1 MVKNDLTQK
10 YTKSTIW
17 IHWVTTALIIISFAL
32 GKYVEELEPVD
43 KLGFLRI
50 HAILGLI
57 ILLLSF
63 FRSYIYFKSPRP
75 PQLKTGSEFNDKLVI
90 WIHNIFYILLFI
102 IPLTGIIALITTGYG
117 DAISSGDINLIKP
130 HEESIP
136 LESHEILAT
145 TMMITLL
152 LHVIG
157 VIKHKILYKENTMK
171 RII

>member
-1 MVKNDLTQK
+1 
-10 YTKSTIW
+10 
-17 IHWVTTALIIISFAL
+17 
-32 GKYVEELEPVD
+32 
-43 KLGFLRI
+43 
-50 HAILGLI
+50 
-57 ILLLSF
+57 
-63 FRSYIYFKSPRP
+63 
-75 PQLKTGSEFNDKLVI
+75 
-90 WIHNIFYILLFI
+90 LLFI

-157 VIKHKILYKENTMK
+157 VIKHKILHKENTMK